1 MIFNQ
6 LTNSIRKTSDTLRSC
21 AGKAINQF
29 LTVRNW
35 LIGFYIVEFEQK
47 GEDRAQYGEKLL
59 ESIAEALNENSLS
72 YRNLRLY
79 RQFFLTYPQI
89 AQVIPNF
96 LQKNN
101 LFQIGQ
107 SPIAQLQNAEYQ
119 DVEILQ
125 SLIAESDNANSSIW
139 QSPIAKLQNSEFQ
152 EVEIV
157 QSPIAQFNHEEI
169 LIEPQRLLSEL
180 SYTHLVQLF
189 PIKDRLKR
197 AFYEIECI
205 NGCWSVRELQR
216 QIETLYYERCGM
228 SLSPEKLVERI
239 RNNAETTDIQDIIKS
254 PFTFEF
260 LGLKAKDVVEES
272 DIETALLNQIQ
283 DFLLELGY
291 GFCFEARQKR
301 ILIDGEYYFCDL
313 VFYHRIL
320 KCHVLIDL
328 KNKKF
333 KHENISQLNTYVGYY
348 KDNMRRTG
356 DNNPIGILL
365 CTDKSDE
372 LVRYATAGLD
382 NKLFVSQY
390 LIELPKD
397 EEWKRFVEQLKR

>member
-1 MIFNQ
+1 MIFKQ
-6 LTNSIRKTSDTLRSC
+6 LTNNIRTTSNTLRSC

-59 ESIAEALNENSLS
+59 ETLAKELNEKSLS
-72 YRNLRLY
+72 YGNIKMY
-79 RQFFLTYPQI
+79 RQFYLTYPQL
-89 AQVIPNF
+89 AQVVPAF
-96 LQKNN
+96 FQKNN
-101 LFQIGQ
+101 LPPIWQSAIAKSKNVLSQIRQSLIGEFEEDEFQEIEISQSMIAEFNPDNFPIG
-107 SPIAQLQNAEYQ
+107 
-119 DVEILQ
+119 Q
-125 SLIAESDNANSSIW
+125 SLIAQFESEDF
-139 QSPIAKLQNSEFQ
+139 L
-152 EVEIV
+152 V
-157 QSPIAQFNHEEI
+157 
-169 LIEPQRLLSEL
+169 EPQRLLSEL

-189 PIKDRLKR
+189 PIKDKLKR

-228 SLSPEKLVERI
+228 SLSPQKLIERI
-239 RNNAETTDIQDIIKS
+239 RNSSETTDIQDIIKS

-260 LGLKAKDVVEES
+260 LGLKAKDVIEES
-272 DIETALLNQIQ
+272 DVETALLSQIQ

-301 ILIDGEYYFCDL
+301 ILIDSEYYFCDL
-313 VFYHRIL
+313 VFYHRVL

-328 KNKKF
+328 KNKRF
-333 KHENISQLNTYVGYY
+333 KHENISQLNTYVSYY
-348 KDNMRRTG
+348 KENMRRTG
-356 DNNPIGILL
+356 DNEPIGILL

-372 LVRYATAGLD
+372 LVKYATAGMD

-390 LIELPKD
+390 LIELPKS
-397 EEWKRFVEQLKR
+397 EEWEKFVQQLQQNKI

>member
-6 LTNSIRKTSDTLRSC
+6 LTNSIRKTSDTLRSF

-35 LIGFYIVEFEQK
+35 LIGYYIVEFEQK

-59 ESIAEALNENSLS
+59 QSLAKELKEESLS
-72 YRNLRLY
+72 HRNLKLY
-79 RQFFLTYPQI
+79 RQFFQTYPQI
-89 AQVIPNF
+89 AQEIPAF

-101 LFQIGQ
+101 LLQIGQSAIGQLQNAEFKEFEIMQSVIAQSDNTNLPIGQ
-107 SPIAQLQNAEYQ
+107 SPIAQF
-119 DVEILQ
+119 
-125 SLIAESDNANSSIW
+125 
-139 QSPIAKLQNSEFQ
+139 NSEEFL
-152 EVEIV
+152 V
-157 QSPIAQFNHEEI
+157 
-169 LIEPQRLLSEL
+169 EPQRLLTEL

-197 AFYEIECI
+197 AFYEIECM

-228 SLSPEKLVERI
+228 SLKPEKLIERI
-239 RNNAETTDIQDIIKS
+239 KKNAETTDIQDVIKS

-283 DFLLELGY
+283 EFLLELGY

-301 ILIDGEYYFCDL
+301 ILIDGEYYFCDM
-313 VFYHRIL
+313 VFYHRVL

-333 KHENISQLNTYVGYY
+333 KHENISQLNTYVSYY
-348 KDNMRRTG
+348 KDNMRQTG
-356 DNNPIGILL
+356 DNEPIGILL

-372 LVRYATAGLD
+372 LVRYATAGMD

-390 LIELPKD
+390 LIELPKN
-397 EEWKRFVEQLKR
+397 EEWEQFIKQLKQNAV